1 MKFAIPAGTMFGPES
16 QPFFDWIIMSG
27 VNPAEIDPGHLITI
41 HADERGVWYLDG
53 VTAFAV
59 ERSWQLG
66 PLETLSDH
74 EAILRWLEAEFGPKS
89 VDLSHMADKVEQLRE
104 ARRIAGEQ
112 KAIADELRAEIL
124 GAMTAA
130 GAVTAIVNGEPF
142 LLDKLVPTSNFNRKA
157 FAAAYPELEAQY
169 VTTYDQHRLE
179 FVK

>member
-1 MKFAIPAGTMFGPES
+1 MKFTIPAGTQFGPES
-16 QPFFDWIIMSG
+16 APFFAWVTDSG
-27 VNPAEIDPGHLITI
+27 LDPAMVDPAHDI
-41 HADERGVWYLDG
+41 AVWKDERDVWYLDG
-53 VTAFAV
+53 VTAFALP
-59 ERSWQLG
+59 RSWQLVDF
-66 PLETLSDH
+66 PTES
-74 EAILRWLEAEFGPKS
+74 ILRWLEAEFGPKS